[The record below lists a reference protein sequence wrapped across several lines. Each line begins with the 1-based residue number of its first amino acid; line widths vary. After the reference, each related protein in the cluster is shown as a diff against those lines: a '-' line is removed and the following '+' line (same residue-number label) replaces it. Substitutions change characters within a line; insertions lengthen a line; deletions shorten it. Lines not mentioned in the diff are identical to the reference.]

1 MSSPAFISQASRWK
15 RFALPIIGLLGL
27 ALLRWM
33 IFRWSNPDRQLS
45 QKQTAFFQALERR
58 RASNV
63 EDLLSLTY
71 RDQWQFDRNSAVL
84 AMQDATSHFIS
95 LAIQPIDL
103 RTKRTG
109 REAVTTARLQV
120 SGSGTPLA
128 GEVIRQ
134 INTLRTPFVFTWKR
148 ESIWPSSWRLVKIEN
163 AALSLPPGYE
173 PGTLRGLNS
182 LP

>member
-1 MSSPAFISQASRWK
+1 MASPTFTSLSSRWR
-15 RFALPIIGLLGL
+15 RFALPIIGLLVL
-27 ALLRWM
+27 ALLPWM
-33 IFRWSNPDRQLS
+33 IVRWSNPDRQLS
-45 QKQTAFFQALERR
+45 KKQTTFFQALEHR

-71 RDQWQFDRNSAVL
+71 RDQWQFDRKTAVL

-95 LAIQPIDL
+95 FAIQPIDL
-103 RTKRTG
+103 TTKRTG

-120 SGSGTPLA
+120 SGSGSPLA

-148 ESIWPSSWRLVKIEN
+148 ESIWPSSWRLVTIEN

-173 PGTLRGLNS
+173 PGTLRGLKS